1 MRRFREFLNESPNE
15 TEAVVPVSVYL
26 HTPPDLDRPIDMLIV
41 GVKANLYVSFV
52 ETVELASLTPTQKT
66 VNNLKV
72 MQYGRDALHD
82 DRLPLVCEIDKTGRY
97 YIVDGH
103 HRICGAIVQGL
114 THLAVRIVL
123 HQ

>member
-26 HTPPDLDRPIDMLIV
+26 HTPALLDRPIDMLRL
-41 GVKANLYVSFV
+41 GVAANLYVSFV
-52 ETVELASLTPTQKT
+52 ETVELASLIPTQKT

-72 MQYGRDALHD
+72 MQYGKDALHD
-82 DRLPLVCEIDKTGRY
+82 DRLPLVCRHGEGY